1 MITITIQNTLAQLSN
16 INDLKLI
23 DAISKQLSYQKKSF
37 EFQKFLHMR
46 TGWDGIYRLLNRKLQ
61 FPSGLVD
68 KVCSFL
74 GDHGI
79 PYQVEDQRV
88 WNHNKPLKWK
98 GHNLYPYQ
106 EKLVDVC
113 LDKKF
118 GIVKACTGSGKAQ
131 PLDAKILTIDG
142 WKTMGELTMDDKVIS
157 ASGKAANIVGIFPQG
172 EKDVYRI
179 TMSDGSSTECCGDH
193 LWETQSANERR
204 KRNYGTSRRSEGQ
217 KHRHK
222 PYSSVRTTFEIL
234 KTLQAYHGKVDKR
247 KNHQIPT
254 TKAIQFV
261 KKELLIDPYL
271 MGCLI
276 GDGSFRAG
284 ISFSSCDQEIL
295 DRVLPVLDTME
306 CNFAYSGGYSYRIR
320 KKTGRYNHKNK
331 LISAIKNYGL
341 MNKMSYEKSIPSDYL
356 FSSVDDRINLLNGL
370 MDTDGTL
377 SKNGCNFSYCTTSE
391 QLSKDVKFLTQSL
404 GGVAKI
410 KTKKTTYTYNG
421 IKKKGRL
428 AYNVSISLPNEINPF
443 WLPRKRNKVVLKT
456 KYPPKRYIADV
467 IFVGKKE
474 CQCIAIDDPSH
485 LYLTDECIV
494 THNTTVISKVVSEL
508 NVQTVIY
515 VVSIDLLEQMRETLT
530 RSLSVPI
537 GMVGGGECDI
547 QNITVCSAWT
557 PGKLFSKTKVVSDE
571 EMKQDKWK
579 PSDEQKKQII
589 EMVRSAKLV
598 ILDETQ
604 FAAAET
610 IKTILNN
617 SLSASYRFGLS
628 GTPWRSDGDDLLLEA
643 SFGPTIYDLPSS
655 TLIEQGYL
663 VPPMILFRDIPPMD
677 LDYRLSYP
685 EVKSE
690 YIIENKRRNEILIKS
705 LVGLLD
711 IGRKPL
717 VLFKEH
723 KHGEILANMIPSNV
737 KFHVVTGKLKKDE
750 RTKIRKQFQDGDIEL
765 ILASTVYDQ
774 GVDLPALDALVLAG
788 GGRST
793 AKALQRVGR
802 VIRGHPGKKNAWVID
817 CFDDAPYLSKH
828 SSERYNIFKSE
839 KLFKI
844 RTEPAFTR
852 YLEQSI
858 ITK

>member
-1 MITITIQNTLAQLSN
+1 MITITVQNTLAQLSN

-79 PYQVEDQRV
+79 PYQVEDQRI

-118 GIVKACTGSGKAQ
+118 GIVKACTGSGK
-131 PLDAKILTIDG
+131 
-142 WKTMGELTMDDKVIS
+142 
-157 ASGKAANIVGIFPQG
+157 
-172 EKDVYRI
+172 
-179 TMSDGSSTECCGDH
+179 
-193 LWETQSANERR
+193 
-204 KRNYGTSRRSEGQ
+204 
-217 KHRHK
+217 
-222 PYSSVRTTFEIL
+222 TT
-234 KTLQAYHGKVDKR
+234 A
-247 KNHQIPT
+247 
-254 TKAIQFV
+254 
-261 KKELLIDPYL
+261 
-271 MGCLI
+271 
-276 GDGSFRAG
+276 
-284 ISFSSCDQEIL
+284 
-295 DRVLPVLDTME
+295 
-306 CNFAYSGGYSYRIR
+306 
-320 KKTGRYNHKNK
+320 
-331 LISAIKNYGL
+331 
-341 MNKMSYEKSIPSDYL
+341 
-356 FSSVDDRINLLNGL
+356 
-370 MDTDGTL
+370 
-377 SKNGCNFSYCTTSE
+377 
-391 QLSKDVKFLTQSL
+391 
-404 GGVAKI
+404 
-410 KTKKTTYTYNG
+410 
-421 IKKKGRL
+421 
-428 AYNVSISLPNEINPF
+428 
-443 WLPRKRNKVVLKT
+443 
-456 KYPPKRYIADV
+456 
-467 IFVGKKE
+467 
-474 CQCIAIDDPSH
+474 
-485 LYLTDECIV
+485 
-494 THNTTVISKVVSEL
+494 ISKIVSEL

-547 QNITVCSAWT
+547 QKITVCSAWT